1 MDYSIANRTPDVAQA
16 VVPHSIDANG
26 NAVPQSAGNPLPVG
40 GASYVASAGFTRPAD
55 ANAYTANDVVGQA
68 TGATAALRFPS
79 SGPAAGAEILITR
92 AQLEIDV
99 ASVPSGMTGFRLYL
113 YGATPPSALGDNAA
127 WDLPSGDRATFL
139 GYVDLGT
146 PVDLGSTLYV
156 DTAGV
161 NTQLS
166 VPAGGA
172 VFGYLVTNGGYTPG
186 SGDGFKI
193 TLHAAGF

>member
-40 GASYVASAGFTRPAD
+40 GAAYVSSVGFTRTAD
-55 ANAYTANDVVGQA
+55 TNAYTANDVVGQA
-68 TGATAALRFPS
+68 TGATAALQFPAL
-79 SGPAAGAEILITR
+79 GPAGGAEVMITR
-92 AQLEIDV
+92 AQLEIDI

-127 WDLPSGDRATFL
+127 WDIPSGDRPAFL

-156 DTAGV
+156 DTPNV

-186 SGDGFKI
+186 SADPFKI

>member
-16 VVPHSIDANG
+16 VVPHSLDASG
-26 NAVPQSAGNPLPVG
+26 NAVPQSAANPLPVG
-40 GASYVASAGFTRPAD
+40 GAAYASSAAFTRPAD
-55 ANAYTANDVVGQA
+55 TNAYAANDVVGQA
-68 TGATAALRFPS
+68 TGATAALQFAGL
-79 SGPAAGAEILITR
+79 GPAAGGEVLITR

-99 ASVPSGMTGFRLYL
+99 AAVPSGMTGFRLYL

-127 WDLPSGDRATFL
+127 WDLPSGDRAAFL

-166 VPAGGA
+166 VPSGGA
-172 VFGYLVTNGGYTPG
+172 VFGTLVTNGGYTPG
-186 SGDGFKI
+186 SADGFRI